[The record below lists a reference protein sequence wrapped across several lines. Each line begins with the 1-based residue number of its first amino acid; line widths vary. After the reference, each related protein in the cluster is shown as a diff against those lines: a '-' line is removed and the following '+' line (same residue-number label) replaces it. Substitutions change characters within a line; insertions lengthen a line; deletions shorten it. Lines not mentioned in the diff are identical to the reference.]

1 MSVMST
7 NIIRFDEKRELFEKG
22 LRKVYDDETKVL
34 QNQYKEW
41 LAETTANAWFEHE
54 MGHSG
59 LGVMPEKTVGGAIT
73 TDRIYYGNKRS
84 YTMKAYALG
93 LVIQYEVLRWDLYS
107 VFKPITKELAK
118 SAVTRYDLVAYGLW
132 NNAFVTTSPAY
143 TDYRGEAFLSA
154 THTRMDGGSWKNR
167 PTTDIGLSMTAL
179 QQGTEDLRLT
189 VNERGL
195 YSADMSPTH
204 LLTSVANDWLA
215 HTLLQSGYNPDN
227 ANQQINNAARYR
239 MSIQTSPYHT
249 TSTHWF
255 LCCKPKSM
263 KVRMAKGDDP
273 DLVKDTENS
282 TRNMVYHSYCSFRM
296 EVYDGRGAYGSTGV

>member
-1 MSVMST
+1 MPATT

-22 LRKVYDDETKVL
+22 LSKVYDDETKIL
-34 QNQYKEW
+34 QNEYKEW
-41 LAETTANAWFEHE
+41 LTEEVATEWFKHE

-73 TDRIYYGNKRS
+73 TDRIYYGAKRS

-93 LVIQYEVLRWDLYS
+93 LVVQYEVLRWDLYS
-107 VFKPITKELAK
+107 VFKPITKELAR
-118 SAVTRYDLVAYGLW
+118 SAVTRYDLVAFGLW
-132 NNAFVTTSPAY
+132 NNAFVTTSAAY
-143 TDYRGEAFLSA
+143 TDFRGEAFLA
-154 THTRMDGGSWKNR
+154 TTHTRMDGGTWKNR

-179 QQGTEDLRLT
+179 QQGIEDLRLT
-189 VNERGL
+189 VNERGI
-195 YSADMSPTH
+195 YAADMTPTH
-204 LLTSVANDWLA
+204 LLTTVTNDWLA

-227 ANQQINNAARYR
+227 ANMQLNNAKRYGLK
-239 MSIQTSPYHT
+239 IQTSPYHT

-255 LCCKPKSM
+255 LVANPKRL
-263 KVRMAKGDDP
+263 KIRMAKGDSP

-282 TRNMVYHSYCSFRM
+282 TRSMVFHSYCSFRM